1 MRYNIYKE
9 GTKTGDMVQTTK
21 TKTKSRTPPPGEP
34 EGSKPLEAFDAGAS
48 RGKKQIKSE
57 IYDGN
62 LYAGMGMS
70 AQGFQRGGQII
81 EEGMLKSALG

>member
-21 TKTKSRTPPPGEP
+21 TKTKSRTLPANH
-34 EGSKPLEAFDAGAS
+34 KEANLLRPSMQVRLG
-48 RGKKQIKSE
+48 GKEQIKSE